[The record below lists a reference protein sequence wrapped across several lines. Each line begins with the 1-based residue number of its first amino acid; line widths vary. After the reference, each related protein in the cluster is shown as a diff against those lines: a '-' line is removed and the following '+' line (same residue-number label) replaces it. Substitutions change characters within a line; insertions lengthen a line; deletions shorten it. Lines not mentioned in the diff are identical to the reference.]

1 MSLSEGGS
9 LARLQIASHGQDRYP
24 TPHAQAEKA
33 VIEAAE
39 LLGAVSEHD
48 NGRCLFGPVHSYREC
63 PRVRSELADAG
74 LALYELANKADID
87 LIAAM
92 RELVD
97 ADQRRFA

>member
-48 NGRCLFGPVHSYREC
+48 NGRCLFGPASASSDRTRGHSR
-63 PRVRSELADAG
+63 
-74 LALYELANKADID
+74 
-87 LIAAM
+87 
-92 RELVD
+92 
-97 ADQRRFA
+97 